1 MGRSKRVQRPG
12 ERSGGESSRERRAGW
27 ARLTFRHA
35 VEQTPDL
42 SGAWQPGLRAL
53 READRNRID
62 SEDTSRIK
70 GSVDVESCLK
80 TRYRDQRQW
89 DYAVGYRPTNL
100 GAEVVYWIEV
110 HPANPR
116 AFDIVQEKLASLQK
130 WLSEHAAELSAMD
143 KAFVWISS
151 GKTTLGDRQRRLLTL
166 LGLRQVGRFFRI
178 PSEFG
183 V

>member
-1 MGRSKRVQRPG
+1 MGRSKRVQQPG
-12 ERSGGESSRERRAGW
+12 ERSGGESSRERRASR

-35 VEQTPDL
+35 AEQTLDS

-53 READRNRID
+53 READRNRIG

-80 TRYRDQRQW
+80 PRCRDQRQW
-89 DYAVGYRPTNL
+89 DYAIGFHPTNL
-100 GAEVVYWIEV
+100 VTEVVYWVEV

-116 AFDIVQEKLASLQK
+116 ALDLVREKLASLQK
-130 WLSEHAAELSAMD
+130 LLREHAAELSAMD

-166 LGLRQVGRFFRI
+166 LGLRQVGRFFKI
-178 PSEFG
+178 PSEFTI
-183 V
+183 